1 MIVDENAADTTPAEQ
16 VLVAL
21 ADVIQPVVVTRIYT
35 DLAVFHI
42 VDGQMRLTECAPG
55 VTPGTIRGQ
64 TAAPYAEDLGAEG

>member
-1 MIVDENAADTTPAEQ
+1 
-16 VLVAL
+16 
-21 ADVIQPVVVTRIYT
+21 VVTRIYT
-35 DLAVFHI
+35 HLAVFHI